1 MTKKVK
7 ATLYIPEDVREK
19 IRRTGLSLEE
29 YFNRLYDKYE
39 KLSLDKWRDGVFT
52 IRGYF
57 RVSLL
62 RAETLNLILN
72 KFEDEELVNL
82 GRELGKKLRLSIE
95 ANFKR
100 FFAPDENFELEML
113 NHLNNYSGWGYFTLE
128 NDSIVITMPIFTKPH
143 LLRGY
148 LEGLLNLTL
157 TPLES
162 YPDRIIFKTK

>member
-1 MTKKVK
+1 MAKKVK

-52 IRGYF
+52 IQGYF
-57 RVSLL
+57 RVSLI
-62 RAETLNLILN
+62 RAETLNLILD
-72 KFEDEELVNL
+72 KFEDEELVDL
-82 GRELGKKLRLSIE
+82 GRELGKKLRLSIQ
-95 ANFKR
+95 ANFKHY
-100 FFAPDENFELEML
+100 FDSEDNFELEMM

-128 NDSIVITMPIFTKPH
+128 KDTIVITMPIFTKPH
-143 LLRGY
+143 LLQGY

-157 TPLES
+157 TPVES
-162 YPDRIIFKTK
+162 YPDRITFKTK